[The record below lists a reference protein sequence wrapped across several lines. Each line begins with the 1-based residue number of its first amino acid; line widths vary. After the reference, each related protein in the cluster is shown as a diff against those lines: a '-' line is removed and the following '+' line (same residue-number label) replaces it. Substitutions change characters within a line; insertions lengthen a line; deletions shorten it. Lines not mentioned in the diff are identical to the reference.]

1 MIMSNT
7 KIQFTE
13 FTESLASMIEYNKH
27 FENTN
32 FKEYKRLLNILSKAI
47 IGELTDRQRE
57 CITMRYY
64 QKLSVTEIAIK
75 LNIGKSTVS
84 RHIKKARIRL
94 QKILDYYIESN
105 INFKNRNY

>member
-1 MIMSNT
+1 MVMKNT

-13 FTESLASMIEYNKH
+13 FTESLAGMIEYNNH
-27 FENTN
+27 SENTN
-32 FKEYKRLLNILSKAI
+32 FNEYQRILKIMSKAI

-57 CITMRYY
+57 CIIMRYY
-64 QKLSVTEIAIK
+64 QKLSVTEIAAK

-94 QKILDYYIESN
+94 KRILDYYIESTT
-105 INFKNRNY
+105 IPS

>member
-1 MIMSNT
+1 MTKT

-13 FTESLASMIEYNKH
+13 FTESLAGMIAYDKH
-27 FENTN
+27 FESTN
-32 FKEYKRLLNILSKAI
+32 FNEYQRLLKILSKAI
-47 IGELTDRQRE
+47 IGELTERQRE

-64 QKLSVTEIAIK
+64 QKFSVTEIAVK

-105 INFKNRNY
+105 IIPCYKN

>member
-1 MIMSNT
+1 MTNT

-13 FTESLASMIEYNKH
+13 FTESLAGMIEYNKQ

-32 FKEYKRLLNILSKAI
+32 FNERQRLLKILSKAV

-57 CITMRYY
+57 CIIMRYY

-105 INFKNRNY
+105 IISSHKI